1 MRQRGKLMASRLLAR
16 SKADLLRI
24 MASVPAGRVAGFDD
38 IGAHLDLPPRQVAYI
53 LATLPDA
60 EKAMLPWHRAVG
72 AEGAALAPGQQALLA
87 AEGATFDE
95 DGCLTD
101 VATRR
106 IEVAGLPHGVPRRSR
121 PANPPRPRRS
131 RGGDAPGSRAPAGR
145 HR

>member
-1 MRQRGKLMASRLLAR
+1 MASPFFAR
-16 SKADLLRI
+16 IKADVLRI
-24 MASVPAGRVAGFDD
+24 MASVPEGRVLEFAG
-38 IGAHLDLPPRQVAYI
+38 IGAHLDLPPRHVAYI
-53 LATLPDA
+53 LATLPEA
-60 EKAMLPWHRAVG
+60 EKASLPWHRAVG